1 MKQAIVSHPGTIVA
15 NILTDLGVG
24 VRQFAGNIGVTPATV
39 SRFLSG
45 KTALTPALAIRIA
58 AALGSN
64 PAFWLRLQAN
74 YDLHRL
80 EKEID
85 TSGITLYG
93 DSEEDVWLNEL
104 PDERTESPEFEKK

>member
-1 MKQAIVSHPGTIVA
+1 MPEISGA
-15 NILTDLGVG
+15 
-24 VRQFAGNIGVTPATV
+24 TPATV

-58 AALGSN
+58 ATLGSN

-85 TSGITLYG
+85 ISGITLYG
-93 DSEEDVWLNEL
+93 ASEEDSFCNTS
-104 PDERTESPEFEKK
+104 PDK

>member
-45 KTALTPALAIRIA
+45 KTALAIRIA

-85 TSGITLYG
+85 ISGITLYG

-104 PDERTESPEFEKK
+104 SDERTESPEFEKK